1 MPRMHTWMDERR
13 DFTSFSTVCQP
24 YPDAWRLIMK
34 GCVQWHPFITEKIS
48 ASGGLIPGTARSAG
62 QRLTNWATGAAICAK
77 NEINQLW
84 YWGRLIRIFT
94 YYFDFLDPK
103 SHSLYIFVGK
113 KFSINNLYLEFQVLI
128 RLCMCCCRSKYA
140 QRIYIITPIKPFS
153 QWDLSPKRD
162 LFSYLHSVRHQ
173 RVQYLFICEKS
184 FVYCYCIFS
193 SILVYVLQK
202 HISHWDMS
210 LLLFLSSCH

>member
-1 MPRMHTWMDERR
+1 M
-13 DFTSFSTVCQP
+13 
-24 YPDAWRLIMK
+24 
-34 GCVQWHPFITEKIS
+34 
-48 ASGGLIPGTARSAG
+48 
-62 QRLTNWATGAAICAK
+62 
-77 NEINQLW
+77 

-94 YYFDFLDPK
+94 HYFDFLDPK

-113 KFSINNLYLEFQVLI
+113 KFSTNNRYLEFQVLI
-128 RLCMCCCRSKYA
+128 RLCMCSCRSKYA
-140 QRIYIITPIKPFS
+140 RRIYIITPIKPFF

-193 SILVYVLQK
+193 SILVCVLQK
-202 HISHWDMS
+202 HISHWGMS
-210 LLLFLSSCH
+210 LLLFLYSCH